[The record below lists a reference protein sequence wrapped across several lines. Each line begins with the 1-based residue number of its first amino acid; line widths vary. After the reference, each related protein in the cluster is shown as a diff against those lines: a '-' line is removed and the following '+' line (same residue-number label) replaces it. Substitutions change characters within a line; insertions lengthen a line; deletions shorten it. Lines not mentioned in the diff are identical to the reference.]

1 MLPPHPY
8 GSAAVKASQLEG
20 AFTQR
25 RSLNLVVVFSN
36 LALPW
41 AAFGLVFW
49 ALAFWPHFE
58 HPICA
63 WSLLLFHL
71 AIALVSVLAAFRWSS
86 ERAAYWYR
94 YFAGAILVSVLVASL
109 LGSLTYQYT
118 MKDAY
123 TLTQHLKMYKDVDV
137 GQAKGQQMMDAGLVA
152 FETSSGLDLRKSQGF
167 RDGGKT
173 YCVAPITNGQV
184 WTVAAASAQTSDVAS
199 TTSRGRTR
207 ASGG

>member
-1 MLPPHPY
+1 
-8 GSAAVKASQLEG
+8 
-20 AFTQR
+20 
-25 RSLNLVVVFSN
+25 
-36 LALPW
+36 
-41 AAFGLVFW
+41 
-49 ALAFWPHFE
+49 
-58 HPICA
+58 
-63 WSLLLFHL
+63 
-71 AIALVSVLAAFRWSS
+71 
-86 ERAAYWYR
+86 
-94 YFAGAILVSVLVASL
+94 
-109 LGSLTYQYT
+109 

-123 TLTQHLKMYKDVDV
+123 TLTQHLKMYKDAGSRERWSGDRTKLLRFRPTGSGGGPKTLVVLVTSIVLWLPARHIAQVDV